1 MAARRRLAGINW
13 MRRTVIAQTG
23 RSRKRA
29 DWSLPLPQPLVIPT
43 VMTLK
48 TLADVRRLIEHVPAD
63 RRELQTWRHV
73 AGQITAAAW
82 GTVDVADAI
91 VALRMVLM
99 LENVECRP
107 R

>member
-1 MAARRRLAGINW
+1 LSGGGKAWLITPM
-13 MRRTVIAQTG
+13 
-23 RSRKRA
+23 SPKRA
-29 DWSLPLPQPLVIPT
+29 DWTRRLPHPLVIPS

-82 GTVDVADAI
+82 GTVEVADAI
-91 VALRMVLM
+91 VALWLVLSM
-99 LENVECRP
+99 EGVECRP
-107 R
+107 K